1 MVKLNYIK
9 ECDIMEK
16 NTTLILK
23 RVRLNF
29 DPLLGKVT
37 AFEWLDNKCY
47 GRLLSPGIYKAEK
60 ADVTEILGSN
70 DREMVNETIKGLKAF
85 GYKKVSAWR
94 YHPNIDYLSDFKLFE
109 MTSTELV
116 YRL

>member
-1 MVKLNYIK
+1 MG
-9 ECDIMEK
+9 K
-16 NTTLILK
+16 NTTIILK

-60 ADVTEILGSN
+60 ADVTELLMCD
-70 DREMVNETIKGLKAF
+70 DREMVVEAIQGLKSL

-94 YHPNIDYLSDFKLFE
+94 YHQNINYLSDFKLHE
-109 MTSTELV
+109 VTNSELV

>member
-1 MVKLNYIK
+1 
-9 ECDIMEK
+9 MEK

-37 AFEWLDNKCY
+37 VFEWLDNSRY
-47 GRLLSPGIYKAEK
+47 GQLLSPGIYKAEK
-60 ADVTEILGSN
+60 VDVTDLIMFD
-70 DREMVNETIKGLKAF
+70 DREMVVEAIQGLRKL
-85 GYKKVSAWR
+85 GYEKISVWR
-94 YHPNIDYLSDFKLFE
+94 YHPNINYLSDFKLHE
-109 MTSTELV
+109 VTNSELV

>member
-1 MVKLNYIK
+1 
-9 ECDIMEK
+9 MEK
-16 NTTLILK
+16 NTTIILK

-60 ADVTEILGSN
+60 TDVTELLGAN
-70 DREMVNETIKGLKAF
+70 DREIVNETIKGLKAF

-94 YHPNIDYLSDFKLFE
+94 YHPNIDYLSDFKLSE
-109 MTSTELV
+109 MTNTELV